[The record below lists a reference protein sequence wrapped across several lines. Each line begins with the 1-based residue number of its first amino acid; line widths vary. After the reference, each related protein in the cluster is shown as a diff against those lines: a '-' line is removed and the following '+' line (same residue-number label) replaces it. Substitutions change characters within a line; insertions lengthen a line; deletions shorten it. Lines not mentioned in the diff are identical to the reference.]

1 MATPKKRYRYT
12 FLYTDQTYLTYE
24 LTRDDY
30 ENVLKAVAEWG
41 RQGGTLFAVISIGI
55 ISISDI
61 RSIIEQ
67 KEEEPQLDEE
77 GNPLQLP
84 VLDQESYNWIKQYM
98 GGDE

>member
-55 ISISDI
+55 I
-61 RSIIEQ
+61 
-67 KEEEPQLDEE
+67 
-77 GNPLQLP
+77 
-84 VLDQESYNWIKQYM
+84 
-98 GGDE
+98 